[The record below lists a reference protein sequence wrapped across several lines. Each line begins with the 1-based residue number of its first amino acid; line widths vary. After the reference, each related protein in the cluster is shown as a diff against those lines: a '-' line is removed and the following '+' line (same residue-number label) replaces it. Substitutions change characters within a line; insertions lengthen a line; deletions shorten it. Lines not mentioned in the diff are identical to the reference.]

1 MALPEL
7 SVLAPI
13 SVPCRRQGTYTR
25 VVRVE
30 DSIVT
35 SSDPIVFPDAARS
48 ELERTIGQLVEQAQR
63 VLATQ
68 GRLRSL
74 ISANRLVVEGLELAE
89 VLRRIVEAGLELVDA
104 RYGALGVI
112 GPDGRLEQFIHVGL
126 SAQDA
131 EAIGELPR
139 GHGLLGAVI
148 DEAHPIRLDD
158 LDADPR
164 SVGFP
169 PHHPAMDGFL
179 GVPIRVRGEV
189 YGNLYLTGPGS
200 GAFTSED
207 EELVVVLAATAGI
220 AIENARLFDI
230 ARRRERWSAA
240 LADVSAALL
249 SGDGDTLPVVVDHV
263 ASLVDADLVC
273 IVVPSEAEPMLD
285 IAAARGIDSELML
298 GRRYPAEG
306 SLTGR
311 ALASGESVL
320 VDGRDAG
327 EFAAWPPG
335 LGPTFVVPLA
345 AFGHSIGALTV
356 SRRVDGPAFST
367 TDLTMASEFAA
378 QASVALELARGRLDR
393 EALELLDDRSRIA
406 RDLHDHVIQRLF
418 GAGLSLQS
426 AAGRAPAAVGDAIR
440 EQVDAIDAA
449 ISEIRT
455 VIFALSSSTRRD
467 ESLRHRLLDVVT
479 DAGAMLPSPPRLSF
493 AGPVDLLIRGELA
506 DDVTA
511 VVRESVIN
519 VARHAD
525 AANCE
530 IHVGVDDREVLVRV
544 DDDGRGYI
552 PGPRASG
559 TANLASRASEIGG
572 VYVIER
578 RAEGGTRV
586 LWRAPVVSV
595 VSVASAAV
603 RSSAK
608 GSA

>member
-1 MALPEL
+1 
-7 SVLAPI
+7 
-13 SVPCRRQGTYTR
+13 
-25 VVRVE
+25 
-30 DSIVT
+30 
-35 SSDPIVFPDAARS
+35 
-48 ELERTIGQLVEQAQR
+48 
-63 VLATQ
+63 
-68 GRLRSL
+68 
-74 ISANRLVVEGLELAE
+74 
-89 VLRRIVEAGLELVDA
+89 VLRRIVAAGLELVDA

-112 GPDGRLEQFIHVGL
+112 GSDGRLEQFIHVGL

-131 EAIGELPR
+131 EAIGDLPR

-200 GAFTSED
+200 GAFTAED
-207 EELVVVLAATAGI
+207 EELVVVLAGTAGI
-220 AIENARLFDI
+220 AIENARLFDM
-230 ARRRERWSAA
+230 ARRREQWSAA
-240 LADVSAALL
+240 LADVSSALL

-263 ASLVDADLVC
+263 ASLVDAELVC
-273 IVVPSEAEPMLD
+273 IVVPAEAEGMLD

-298 GRRYPAEG
+298 GRRYGAEG
-306 SLTGR
+306 SLVGR
-311 ALASGESVL
+311 ALASGEPVL
-320 VDGRDAG
+320 VDGQDPG
-327 EFAAWPPG
+327 EFASWPPV
-335 LGPTFVVPLA
+335 LGPTFIVPLA
-345 AFGHSIGALTV
+345 AFGHSIGALSV
-356 SRRVDGPAFST
+356 SRSVNGSTFST
-367 TDLTMASEFAA
+367 TDLAMASEFAA

-426 AAGRAPAAVGDAIR
+426 AAGRAPGAVGDAIR

-455 VIFALSSSTRRD
+455 VIFALSSSTHRD
-467 ESLRHRLLDVVT
+467 ASLRHRLLDVVT
-479 DAGAMLPSPPRLSF
+479 DAGAMLASPPRLSF
-493 AGPVDLLIRGELA
+493 AGPVDLLIRAELA

-511 VVRESVIN
+511 VVRESVSN

-530 IHVGVDDREVLVRV
+530 IHVGVDDREITVRV
-544 DDDGRGYI
+544 DDDGRGYT
-552 PGPRASG
+552 PGPRSSG
-559 TANLASRASEIGG
+559 TANLAARAAELGG
-572 VYVIER
+572 EYSIER
-578 RAEGGTRV
+578 RPEGGTRV
-586 LWRAPVVSV
+586 LWRTPVRDMT
-595 VSVASAAV
+595 SAITATMKT
-603 RSSAK
+603 RA
-608 GSA
+608 

>member
-1 MALPEL
+1 
-7 SVLAPI
+7 
-13 SVPCRRQGTYTR
+13 
-25 VVRVE
+25 
-30 DSIVT
+30 VT
-35 SSDPIVFPDAARS
+35 SPDPILFPDRARS
-48 ELERTIGQLVEQAQR
+48 ELEVTIGQLVEQAQR

-89 VLRRIVEAGLELVDA
+89 VLRRIVEAGLDLVDA

-112 GPDGRLEQFIHVGL
+112 GSDGRLEQFIHVGL

-131 EAIGELPR
+131 LAIGELPR

-148 DEAHPIRLDD
+148 DEARAIRIQD
-158 LDADPR
+158 LDTDSR

-169 PHHPAMDGFL
+169 PHHPAMHGFL
-179 GVPIRVRGEV
+179 GVPIRARGEV
-189 YGNLYLTGPGS
+189 YGNLYLTEPGS
-200 GAFTSED
+200 GAFTAED
-207 EELVVVLAATAGI
+207 EELITALAATAGI
-220 AIENARLFDI
+220 AIENARLFDM
-230 ARRRERWSAA
+230 ARRREQWSAA
-240 LADVSAALL
+240 LADVSSALL

-273 IVVPSEAEPMLD
+273 IVVPSEQEGVFD
-285 IAAARGIDSELML
+285 IAAARGIESDVIL
-298 GRRYPAEG
+298 GRRYGEEG
-306 SLTGR
+306 SLVGR

-327 EFAAWPPG
+327 EFASWPPG

-345 AFGHSIGALTV
+345 AFGHSIGALSV
-356 SRRVDGPAFST
+356 SRKAGGPTFST
-367 TDLTMASEFAA
+367 TDLAMASEFAD

-426 AAGRAPAAVGDAIR
+426 AAGRAPAVVGDAIR
-440 EQVDAIDAA
+440 EQVDAIDA
-449 ISEIRT
+449 
-455 VIFALSSSTRRD
+455 IFALSSSTRRD
-467 ESLRHRLLDVVT
+467 ASLRHRLLDVVA
-479 DAGAMLPSPPRLSF
+479 DAGAMLASPPRLSF

-511 VVRESVIN
+511 VVRESVSN
-519 VARHAD
+519 VARHAG

-530 IHVGVDDREVLVRV
+530 IQLEVDDREVRVRI
-544 DDDGRGYI
+544 DDDGRGYT

-559 TANLASRASEIGG
+559 TANLAARAAELGG
-572 VYVIER
+572 EYSIER

-586 LWRAPVVSV
+586 LWRTPVTGPAVM
-595 VSVASAAV
+595 AATEGG
-603 RSSAK
+603 A
-608 GSA
+608 

>member
-1 MALPEL
+1 VSSPE
-7 SVLAPI
+7 PI
-13 SVPCRRQGTYTR
+13 
-25 VVRVE
+25 
-30 DSIVT
+30 I
-35 SSDPIVFPDAARS
+35 FPDRARS
-48 ELERTIGQLVEQAQR
+48 ELELTIGTLVEQAQR

-89 VLRRIVEAGLELVDA
+89 VLRRIVEAGLDLVDA

-112 GPDGRLEQFIHVGL
+112 GSDGRLEQFIHVGL

-131 EAIGELPR
+131 DAIGELPR

-148 DEAHPIRLDD
+148 DEAQAIRLDD

-164 SVGFP
+164 SAGFP

-189 YGNLYLTGPGS
+189 YGNLYLTEPGS
-200 GAFTSED
+200 GAFTAED
-207 EELVVVLAATAGI
+207 EELITVLAATAGI
-220 AIENARLFDI
+220 AIENARLFDM
-230 ARRRERWSAA
+230 ALRREQWSAA
-240 LADVSAALL
+240 LADVSSALL

-273 IVVPSEAEPMLD
+273 IVVPSEREGMFD
-285 IAAARGIDSELML
+285 IAAARGIDSQLML
-298 GRRYPAEG
+298 GRRYEAEG
-306 SLTGR
+306 SLVGR
-311 ALASGESVL
+311 ALASGEPVL
-320 VDGRDAG
+320 VDGQDAG
-327 EFAAWPPG
+327 EFATWPPG

-345 AFGHSIGALTV
+345 AFGHSIGALSV
-356 SRRVDGPAFST
+356 SRRAAGPTFST
-367 TDLTMASEFAA
+367 TDLAMASEFAA

-393 EALELLDDRSRIA
+393 EALEQLDDRSRIA

-426 AAGRAPAAVGDAIR
+426 AAGRAPGVVGDAIR

-455 VIFALSSSTRRD
+455 VIFALSSSTRQD
-467 ESLRHRLLDVVT
+467 ESLRHRLLDVVR
-479 DAGAMLPSPPRLSF
+479 DAGAMLASPPRLSF
-493 AGPVDLLIRGELA
+493 SGPVDLMIRGELA

-511 VVRESVIN
+511 VVRESVTN

-530 IHVGVDDREVLVRV
+530 IHVGVDEGEVRV
-544 DDDGRGYI
+544 RIDDDGRGYT

-559 TANLASRASEIGG
+559 TANLAARAAELGG
-572 VYVIER
+572 EYSIER

-586 LWRAPVVSV
+586 LWRTQVDATPTAAPTT
-595 VSVASAAV
+595 AAATTAAATGPAA
-603 RSSAK
+603 RGGA
-608 GSA
+608 